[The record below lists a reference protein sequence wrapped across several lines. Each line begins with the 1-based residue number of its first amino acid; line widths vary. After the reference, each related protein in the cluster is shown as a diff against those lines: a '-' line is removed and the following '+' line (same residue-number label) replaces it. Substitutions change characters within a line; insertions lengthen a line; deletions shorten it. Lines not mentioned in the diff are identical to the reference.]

1 MNKKTQSII
10 DEQIL
15 VVEDDRVLMQLMV
28 DHLNRMGHAGH
39 GVATWN
45 AAKQYLDEH
54 EPNLIIMDVRLPDKD
69 GMKMLPKLS
78 DQYPVII
85 LTAYGS
91 VQDAVKAIKAGA
103 SEYLTKPVDLDELE
117 IIVKRSLENAAL
129 RRDYHFIKQRGQ
141 GSAGSVMIGNSVAL
155 KQTQKMIDM
164 VAATDMTVLIN
175 GESGVGKEL
184 VAEAIHAHSARAQ
197 RNFIAVDCCT
207 LQEKLFESELFGH
220 ERGSFTSAD
229 KQKKGLIEGAQGG
242 TLFLDEIGE
251 IEPSIQAKL
260 LRVLETGQFR
270 RVGGTKDLKV
280 DVRIVA
286 ATNRDL
292 EKRVQREKFRSDLFY
307 RLNGFTIV
315 VPPLRDRR
323 EDIPELVKFFIENH
337 DFSRRIKKK
346 LSSDTLQEL
355 IGYDWPGNIRELKN
369 LIERAIIVSGK
380 EKKIKPEHLG
390 LGTKSTGNGSTTVLT
405 FDQEPTL
412 DTIEKKYLTQL
423 LVKYNGH
430 RVSVAQ
436 AMGVSERNL
445 YRLINKHDLQDVSA
459 AT

>member
-1 MNKKTQSII
+1 MNEKLQSVV

-15 VVEDDRVLMQLMV
+15 VIEDDRVLMQLIV
-28 DHLNRMGHAGH
+28 DHLNRMGHAGY
-39 GVATWN
+39 GVTTWK

-69 GMKMLPKLS
+69 GMKLLPKLS

-91 VQDAVKAIKAGA
+91 VQDAVKAIKEGA

-117 IIVKRSLENAAL
+117 VIVKRSLENAAL
-129 RRDYHFIKQRGQ
+129 KRDYYFCKQRGR
-141 GSAGSVMIGNSVAL
+141 GSAGSIMVGSSVAL
-155 KQTQKMIDM
+155 KQTQQMIDM

-184 VAEAIHAHSARAQ
+184 VAEAIHTHSARAE

-229 KQKKGLIEGAQGG
+229 KQKRGLIEGAQGG

-286 ATNRDL
+286 ATNRNL
-292 EKRVQREKFRSDLFY
+292 EKLVQREKFRNDLFY
-307 RLNGFTIV
+307 RLNAFTIA
-315 VPPLRDRR
+315 VPPLRERR

-346 LSSDTLQEL
+346 LSPEALQEL
-355 IGYDWPGNIRELKN
+355 ISYDWPGNIRELKN

-380 EKKIKPEHLG
+380 EKKIRTIHLG
-390 LGTKSTGNGSTTVLT
+390 LGTKSASNGSTTILS
-405 FDQEPTL
+405 FAQEPTL
-412 DTIEKKYLTQL
+412 DAIERKYLTQL
-423 LVKYNGH
+423 LIKYNGH
-430 RVSVAQ
+430 RVSVAR

-445 YRLINKHDLQDVSA
+445 YRLINKYELHDVPV
-459 AT
+459 TI